1 MFIRKNKYLQRL
13 FNIIDWLDLE
23 RLDYRQIDKNTFE
36 IIGMKENGEI
46 RKYYVD
52 KKLKWKEVK

>member
-13 FNIIDWLDLE
+13 FNIIDWLDME
-23 RLDYRQIDKNTFE
+23 KLDYRQINKNTFE
-36 IIGMKENGEI
+36 IIGMKEDGEI

-52 KKLKWKEVK
+52 KKLRCKEI

>member
-13 FNIIDWLDLE
+13 FNIIDWLDME
-23 RLDYRQIDKNTFE
+23 KLDYRQIDKNTFE
-36 IIGMKENGEI
+36 IIGMKEDDEI

-52 KKLKWKEVK
+52 KKLRCKEI